1 MRTVIKTAALA
12 ALVLS
17 APSAAFAPSITVTD
31 AKVQAGRLVVTGQSP
46 SPNQQLK
53 LDSRFTTTSNASK
66 AFTFSIANY
75 LPSDC
80 IAQITAGALSTTATI
95 ANCGPTGLSPR
106 GAWAA
111 ATPYLKND
119 LVTYQGSSWR
129 AKLDNKGK
137 SPAVFAGFWEKFAS
151 KGSTGPRGLTGPAGP
166 RGLQG
171 ASGATGQQGVQ
182 GPPGAAGPTGPQG
195 PAGVAPAAEG
205 WHYIGATNEPS
216 FRNSW
221 TNLDVT
227 IASMDTPDASFRI
240 DPNGVVHLSG
250 FIVGGAFGNVAFYL
264 PDKYCP
270 KYPHFFAVGAGNS
283 TTNGTGRVDVYP
295 SAGGGRC
302 GVQPTIGL
310 GGTNPWVSLNGVSYE
325 AVALDSITQAAGTSG
340 EASSG
345 STCTVN
351 SSGSSGS
358 SGESSSGSSGA
369 SSGASSSGASGG
381 PAC

>member
-1 MRTVIKTAALA
+1 
-12 ALVLS
+12 
-17 APSAAFAPSITVTD
+17 
-31 AKVQAGRLVVTGQSP
+31 VQGGRLIVTGQSP
-46 SPNQQLK
+46 SPTQQLK
-53 LDSRFTTTSNASK
+53 LDSRFTTTSNALK

-95 ANCGPTGLSPR
+95 ANCAPTGLSPR

-137 SPAVFAGFWEKFAS
+137 SPAVYAGFWEKFAS
-151 KGSTGPRGLTGPAGP
+151 KGATGPRGLTGPAGA
-166 RGLQG
+166 RGPQG
-171 ASGATGQQGVQ
+171 VIGATGQQGVQ
-182 GPPGAAGPTGPQG
+182 GPPGPTGAQG
-195 PAGVAPAAEG
+195 PAGVAPASEG
-205 WHYIGATNEPS
+205 WHYIGAADEPS
-216 FRNSW
+216 FRGSW
-221 TNLDVT
+221 VNLNVT
-227 IASMDTPDASFRI
+227 LSSVDTPDASFRL

-250 FIVGGAFGNVAFYL
+250 FISGGSFGNVAFYL

-302 GVQPTIGL
+302 GVQPTTGVS
-310 GGTNPWVSLNGVSYE
+310 GTGQWVSLNGVTYE

-345 STCTVN
+345 GTCTDN
-351 SSGSSGS
+351 SSSGSSGS
-358 SGESSSGSSGA
+358 SGS
-369 SSGASSSGASGG
+369 SSGASSSGGASSGASGETSG
-381 PAC
+381 EAC